1 MSVSWPRKNLNKTY
15 GRQLIIS
22 TGLVKFSL
30 ILFQCDLC
38 ELSLVQGQALRPSPA
53 NHNFLI
59 TVHWKQLS
67 AFQWASTTELLLKLL
82 ETEFF
87 FWDDFVVV
95 VVWSLSCIRLFVTP
109 WTVGFSVHGILQA
122 RILKWVGISFS
133 RGSSWLRSRTQ
144 VSCIAGRLFTDWA
157 TREAHRGTNY

>member
-133 RGSSWLRSRTQ
+133 RGSSQPRNGTQ
-144 VSCIAGRLFTDWA
+144 VSCLAGGFFTSWA
-157 TREAHRGTNY
+157 TREELPVT